1 VIFNVSGNSVPTI
14 NYQWQVSTNSGAS
27 WTDIPGA
34 NAASYSISNVSVALS
49 GSQYRCLLSNGTCPA
64 QAASAGAVL
73 TVRQQPT
80 VTLSA
85 APLTGLLPG
94 QQTVLTATPSAPTGG
109 SYSYVWSLNGSPIPV
124 TGNALTVGVTQAGSY
139 QTSVRESW
147 PGGLE
152 CTASSSVVNIVAL
165 ASSRLFIF
173 PSPNDGRF
181 TVSYYN
187 SGGAVGQRTIRI
199 YNGIGSLVYDRAFP
213 ISGSYTL
220 IPIDLQRMARGVYYV
235 VVGDGTGKRLAEG
248 KVHIR

>member
-1 VIFNVSGNSVPTI
+1 MVIKW
-14 NYQWQVSTNSGAS
+14 YA
-27 WTDIPGA
+27 DPGYGQCA
-34 NAASYSISNVSVALS
+34 H
-49 GSQYRCLLSNGTCPA
+49 GG
-64 QAASAGAVL
+64 GD
-73 TVRQQPT
+73 
-80 VTLSA
+80 
-85 APLTGLLPG
+85 PG
-94 QQTVLTATPSAPTGG
+94 RFV
-109 SYSYVWSLNGSPIPV
+109 
-124 TGNALTVGVTQAGSY
+124 

-199 YNGIGSLVYDRAFP
+199 YNGIGALVYDRAFP

-220 IPIDLQRMARGVYYV
+220 IPIDGQRFARGIYYV
-235 VVGDGTGKRLAEG
+235 VVGDGTGERLAEG